1 MCVAV
6 RNVPINTA
14 MIHLALLTPLL
25 FPTVLSCPALQLRL
39 FFKHCLE
46 PILTPLAVDPGH
58 PFPFIGN
65 MTLAIAV
72 VRRGEEEQTG

>member
-1 MCVAV
+1 MFQIPCGSDAFSASPM
-6 RNVPINTA
+6 R
-14 MIHLALLTPLL
+14 PLL
-25 FPTVLSCPALQLRL
+25 VPSVPQLRL

-72 VRRGEEEQTG
+72 VRGGGREGIIGLVSDWMSE